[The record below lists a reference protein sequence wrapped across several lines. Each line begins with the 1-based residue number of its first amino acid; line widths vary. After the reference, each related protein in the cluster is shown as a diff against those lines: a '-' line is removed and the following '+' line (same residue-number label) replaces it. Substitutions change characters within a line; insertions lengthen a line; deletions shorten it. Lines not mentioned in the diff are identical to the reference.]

1 MLRILPNVF
10 WTAALVSGALWL
22 SWAADSAAPA
32 VVVAL
37 SAAVVGFTWQ
47 LYRSRARW
55 RALDA
60 YAEREIARAAVL
72 SGRVSRL
79 APVRRT
85 GADLR
90 RARDASPARDPAH
103 PVSAKRG

>member
-10 WTAALVSGALWL
+10 WTAALVIGALWL
-22 SWAADSAAPA
+22 SWASDSAAPA

-47 LYRSRARW
+47 LYRTRARR

-72 SGRVSRL
+72 SSRL
-79 APVRRT
+79 RPGRRLAT
-85 GADLR
+85 SAARPALR
-90 RARDASPARDPAH
+90 KRHDPA
-103 PVSAKRG
+103 